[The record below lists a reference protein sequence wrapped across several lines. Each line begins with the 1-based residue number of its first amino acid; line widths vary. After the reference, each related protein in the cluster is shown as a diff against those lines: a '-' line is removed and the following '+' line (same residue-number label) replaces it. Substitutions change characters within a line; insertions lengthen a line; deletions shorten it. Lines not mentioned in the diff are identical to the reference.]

1 MEFFSK
7 IFRKNIELEYRPRLY
22 LSDGLDEKDLAR
34 LKKKISKG
42 RGSCAV
48 ILISDNENDQFDIV
62 TPFQLKLPVWEGKK
76 PVVAGIADKK
86 DDAPNLV
93 EQIISD
99 CLTARG
105 DLNLKEYIC
114 SL

>member
-1 MEFFSK
+1 MEF
-7 IFRKNIELEYRPRLY
+7 FRKNIELEYRPRLY
-22 LSDGLDEKDLAR
+22 LSDGLDEKDLSR

-42 RGSCAV
+42 KGSCAV

-62 TPFQLKLPVWEGKK
+62 TPFQLKLPVWKDKK
-76 PVVAGIADKK
+76 PVVAGIAGKK
-86 DDAPNLV
+86 DDAPVLV

-99 CLTARG
+99 CLNARG